1 MKYQPIAK
9 HYYDGLDAGKF
20 LALKCTECGHIE
32 FPPYPACNCCGHIGN
47 EWIDISDADVVIHE
61 IYSISPM
68 MTIGDFM
75 PYAPLFSC
83 EASMEGGVEFTCLIF
98 GVTKKNYKEI
108 REQVPLHG
116 KLVVMPMDG
125 YNSFAVS
132 INGAVPV
139 KKHQKGSMNQEKLLS
154 VLGGD
159 RRSIVAGGAQPEEDN
174 GIDGT
179 YKCTMKIMGQ
189 SRSSTITVKVDG
201 SKAIG
206 SLEAMDQTMSFD
218 DGKFENGV
226 LTFSIEARGSSFDF
240 NGTVGDGKLNGHMKF
255 GDVNMEVSGTREA

>member
-9 HYYDGLDAGKF
+9 HYYDGLDKGKF
-20 LALKCTECGHIE
+20 LALKCTKCGHIE
-32 FPPYPACNCCGHIGN
+32 FPPYPACNCCGHVGN

-83 EASMEGGVEFTCLIF
+83 EASMEGGIEFTCLIF

-108 REQVPLHG
+108 REQIPLHG
-116 KLVVMPMDG
+116 KLVVMPMNG

-132 INGAVPV
+132 INGAVPE
-139 KKHQKGSMNQEKLLS
+139 KKGQKGVMDQGKMLSLL
-154 VLGGD
+154 
-159 RRSIVAGGAQPEEDN
+159 GADKHKAVTNGTPDN

-179 YKCTMKIMGQ
+179 YKCTLKVMGQ
-189 SRSSTITVKVDG
+189 SRSSTIAVKVDG
-201 SKAIG
+201 EKAIG
-206 SLEAMDQTMSFD
+206 RLEAMDQELSFD
-218 DGKFENGV
+218 DGKYENGT

-240 NGTVGDGKLNGHMKF
+240 TGTIGSGKIEGSMKF
-255 GDVNMEVSGTREA
+255 GTMSMEVSGTREA